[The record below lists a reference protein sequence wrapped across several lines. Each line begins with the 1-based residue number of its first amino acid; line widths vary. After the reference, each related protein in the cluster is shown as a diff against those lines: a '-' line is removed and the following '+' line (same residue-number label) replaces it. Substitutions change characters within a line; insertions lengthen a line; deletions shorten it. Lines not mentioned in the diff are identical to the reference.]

1 MLAGTGSAHPQPW
14 VPVDEPEKTSLVVPG
29 NQTGLTALYFNNSTL
44 AGKPVLQRRD
54 GAPNFDW
61 GKEAPA
67 STVSADYFSVRWVGW
82 LIAPTTG
89 SYSFS
94 VRADERVRLW
104 VGGQKVLDT
113 WDGTGQLQPPAYV
126 TLAAGET
133 TTVKMEYHSE
143 EGNAHVQLQWVPPGQ
158 ARQAIPAQMFSS
170 ESNELVAATV
180 AGTGNKQS
188 ATAKRKIAPATTQS
202 TKITQAKAAPATL
215 PAPQELAG
223 VYTLKARTT
232 GQPLVVADEHQLGTE
247 DATVAPHWRIEPA
260 GQGYYRVAVQG
271 GTKVLEVLGSSS
283 SNGAALNLWPYYSGN
298 NQLWQI
304 KEVGDGYYTLVAKH
318 SRKALTAKSPAEGGV
333 QQWRANGHEDQQ
345 WRLNPVKDKVAQP
358 VTTTTPLVGNG
369 TYNVSLSPNPA
380 NSISQLRYQ
389 LPDAIP
395 VGWVLYDARG
405 IVVRTS
411 DYRRAT
417 SGVHQQTLLLSALP
431 NGNYQLHLTV
441 GTITTTQP
449 ILIRHPLA
457 ETQTQ
462 TE

>member
-1 MLAGTGSAHPQPW
+1 MLAATGNAHPQPW
-14 VPVDEPEKTSLVVPG
+14 LPADEAEKTSLVVPG
-29 NQTGLTALYFNNSTL
+29 NQTGLTALYFNSSTL

-54 GAPNFDW
+54 AAPNFDW
-61 GKEAPA
+61 GKDAAAP
-67 STVSADYFSVRWVGW
+67 TISADYFSVRWLGW

-104 VGGQKVLDT
+104 IGGQKVLDT
-113 WDGTGQLQPPAYV
+113 WDGTGQLQPPAYI

-143 EGNAHVQLQWVPPGQ
+143 EGNAHVQLQWLPPGQ
-158 ARQAIPAQMFSS
+158 ARQAIPGQFFSS
-170 ESNELVAATV
+170 ESGDVVAAT
-180 AGTGNKQS
+180 APGTGAKQQN
-188 ATAKRKIAPATTQS
+188 AAAKRKPAPATTQPAK
-202 TKITQAKAAPATL
+202 TAQAKAVPTTMPAPA
-215 PAPQELAG
+215 ELAG
-223 VYTLKARTT
+223 IFTLKARTT
-232 GQPLVVADEHQLGTE
+232 GQPLAVADEHQPST
-247 DATVAPHWRIEPA
+247 DAAAAPHWRIEPA
-260 GQGYYRVAVQG
+260 GQGYYRIAVQG

-318 SRKALTAKSPAEGGV
+318 SQKALTAKAPAEGGV

-345 WRLNPVKDKVAQP
+345 WRLDPVKEKVTQP
-358 VTTTTPLVGNG
+358 ATTSTPLMGNG

-380 NSISQLRYQ
+380 NSLSQLRYQ

-411 DYRRAT
+411 DYRRT
-417 SGVHQQTLLLSALP
+417 ISGVHQQTLMLSALP

-449 ILIRHPLA
+449 ILVRHPLA
-457 ETQTQ
+457 ETQAQ
-462 TE
+462 AE